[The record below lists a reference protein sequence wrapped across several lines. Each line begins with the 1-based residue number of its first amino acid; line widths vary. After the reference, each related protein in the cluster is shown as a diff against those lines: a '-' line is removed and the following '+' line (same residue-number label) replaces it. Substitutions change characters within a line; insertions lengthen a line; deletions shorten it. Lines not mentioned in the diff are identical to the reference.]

1 MIKKIIFSFLLAVL
15 MAGVVVSG
23 AQAATTADII
33 FVVDESGSMA
43 GEHAWIQNM
52 VNSLDADLVTAGVT
66 ANRYGLVG
74 FGRSQTPGPAPAKFL
89 VGGGDW
95 GTAAQLSTAATGLV
109 AYGGTEDGWYGIN
122 FALDNYAFRANAAVN
137 IVLITD
143 EDRDNLL
150 GDGTYTYA
158 NTLANLTGEN
168 ALLNV
173 VVNAT
178 FKDNNNGAGA
188 TTQLGI
194 SAEDIDPNT
203 AGYQNAYK
211 ADGAGSYTVGVDG
224 VAVSGYINTIA
235 DYVNMAL
242 ATGGAA
248 WDLNQLRA
256 GGLTA
261 ASFTEAFV
269 DIKVGE
275 IEQQNP
281 VPEPATMLLLG
292 AGLAGIAGLRRRKKV

>member
-1 MIKKIIFSFLLAVL
+1 

-23 AQAATTADII
+23 VQAATTADII

-43 GEHAWIQNM
+43 GEHAWITSM
-52 VNSLDADLVTAGVT
+52 VNSLDADLIAAGVT
-66 ANRYGLVG
+66 GNQYGLVG
-74 FGRSQTPGPAPAKFL
+74 FGNSSVVPHKLT

-95 GTAAQLSTAATGLV
+95 GTAAQLSTAAGGLV
-109 AYGGTEDGWYGIN
+109 TNGGTEDGWYGIN
-122 FALDNYAFRANAAVN
+122 FALDNYSFRSGAAVN
-137 IVLITD
+137 LVLITD
-143 EDRDNLL
+143 EERDNY
-150 GDGTYTYA
+150 DNSYTYA
-158 NTLANLTGEN
+158 NTLANLASEN

-173 VVNAT
+173 VVDAA
-178 FKDNNNGAGA
+178 FRDNNNGTGA

-194 SAEDIDPNT
+194 SATDQDPNT
-203 AGYQNAYK
+203 AGNQNAFK
-211 ADGAGSYTVGVDG
+211 ADGAGSYTIGVDG
-224 VAVSGYINTIA
+224 VAVGGYYTTIA

-248 WDLNQLRA
+248 WDLNQLRY

-261 ASFTEAFV
+261 QSFTEAFV
-269 DIKVGE
+269 DIKTEE
-275 IEQQNP
+275 IQQQTP